1 VQERFLKLVLK
12 TKSGIHS
19 KGAVMKY
26 SNLAEC
32 LEEFAATLTVIDQPE
47 PEQGAPRIIIAV
59 DRSEKPA
66 PRRLSLTAR
75 RMLVRDQGLR
85 PFRVL

>member
-1 VQERFLKLVLK
+1 VQKQFLKLVLK

-26 SNLAEC
+26 SNLAER
-32 LEEFAATLTVIDQPE
+32 LEEFAAVVSVFDQPE
-47 PEQGAPRIIIAV
+47 PEQVTPRIATV
-59 DRSEKPA
+59 SGSDRPA
-66 PRRLSLTAR
+66 PRRLTLTAR
-75 RMLVRDQGLR
+75 RIQISDQGLR